1 MKFKKILSA
10 ALSATLAVGLCV
22 PTAMAA
28 QPQNEVDQSITKEVF
43 YDDFSGDTLDTSK
56 WLVADKMW
64 GGWNGGVVPENVS
77 ASDGTLKLEGHGN
90 LYTGDVEGCNKNLP
104 GGIRTGAAI
113 ATRDYYASGSY
124 EVVAKVAPEL
134 GACSAIWTFE
144 YEEYE
149 KGVDPE
155 YNNYPDQTGKY
166 AIVNHEIDIELPTA
180 NEDFAEPTFHAAR
193 FNTYEMENRSN
204 SHFTTLPKDVSD
216 GQWHTYRF
224 DWHTGD
230 TNEQA
235 HVDFYVDGQYL
246 YTSTEHIPTNAS
258 RLWIGIWFPASKD
271 SDGDGYGDTGWTGTA
286 NFDTTV
292 FEIDSVK
299 ITPYCEAGDT
309 VGKESYPKMGWANDS
324 FPEDIEAENYEH
336 VANGDFSAGKDGWTV
351 NGDAKVEDGK
361 AVLETGSVTRTF
373 SQMISVQ
380 PKMTYTVKADVE
392 TDGTKVTLG
401 VRKKNGEGNVSE
413 TYTSSGQK
421 AFTFTTEA
429 SCKEMEVYVQVNR
442 YQQGAAAKVDNI
454 SVKSGKDTTTV
465 PITPV
470 KPTPAPEPITPAEPT
485 PTPSEKPA
493 EGHDSLL
500 GKDAWQTSGDAVMAD
515 GVATL
520 TSGSKTDRATQS
532 ITVEGGKTYTLTAD
546 VETSGTEAEIGVND
560 YNGRYTNL
568 KKTVTEDG
576 KVSLT
581 FTTANHIKTIE
592 VYLQVLRYQ
601 NSNTPVT
608 IKNISLVEGDNTPS
622 TPEEP
627 IPTPTPEPV
636 EPTPT
641 PSETP
646 SGVENLLSNSSWKTS
661 GDAVMEAGIATLT
674 SGSKTDRATQ
684 KVKLEKGK
692 TYKLTADV
700 SASGTEVEL
709 GVNDYNGRYTN
720 LNQKTNKNGQLSF
733 TFTTA
738 SHIDTVEVYLQVL
751 RYQTNNTPVT
761 VSNIQLVQMN

>member
-1 MKFKKILSA
+1 M
-10 ALSATLAVGLCV
+10 
-22 PTAMAA
+22 
-28 QPQNEVDQSITKEVF
+28 
-43 YDDFSGDTLDTSK
+43 
-56 WLVADKMW
+56 
-64 GGWNGGVVPENVS
+64 
-77 ASDGTLKLEGHGN
+77 
-90 LYTGDVEGCNKNLP
+90 
-104 GGIRTGAAI
+104 
-113 ATRDYYASGSY
+113 
-124 EVVAKVAPEL
+124 
-134 GACSAIWTFE
+134 
-144 YEEYE
+144 
-149 KGVDPE
+149 
-155 YNNYPDQTGKY
+155 
-166 AIVNHEIDIELPTA
+166 
-180 NEDFAEPTFHAAR
+180 
-193 FNTYEMENRSN
+193 
-204 SHFTTLPKDVSD
+204 
-216 GQWHTYRF
+216 
-224 DWHTGD
+224 
-230 TNEQA
+230 
-235 HVDFYVDGQYL
+235 
-246 YTSTEHIPTNAS
+246 
-258 RLWIGIWFPASKD
+258 
-271 SDGDGYGDTGWTGTA
+271 
-286 NFDTTV
+286 
-292 FEIDSVK
+292 
-299 ITPYCEAGDT
+299 
-309 VGKESYPKMGWANDS
+309 
-324 FPEDIEAENYEH
+324 
-336 VANGDFSAGKDGWTV
+336 
-351 NGDAKVEDGK
+351 
-361 AVLETGSVTRTF
+361 
-373 SQMISVQ
+373 
-380 PKMTYTVKADVE
+380 
-392 TDGTKVTLG
+392 
-401 VRKKNGEGNVSE
+401 
-413 TYTSSGQK
+413 
-421 AFTFTTEA
+421 
-429 SCKEMEVYVQVNR
+429 
-442 YQQGAAAKVDNI
+442 
-454 SVKSGKDTTTV
+454 

-470 KPTPAPEPITPAEPT
+470 EPTPAPEPITPAEPT

-500 GKDAWQTSGDAVMAD
+500 GKDAWQTFGDAVMTD

-532 ITVEGGKTYTLTAD
+532 VTVEGGKTYTLTAD

-608 IKNISLVEGDNTPS
+608 IKNISLVKGDNSPS

-661 GDAVMEAGIATLT
+661 GDAVMKAEIATLT

-761 VSNIQLVQMN
+761 VSNIRLAQED